1 MSSETRKRAAVL
13 GSPIAHSLSPAL
25 HNAAYLALG
34 IEGKYDAVEVG
45 SGQLGKF
52 MNQVRQT
59 EANWIGFSLTMPLK
73 EEALVVADQI
83 DPLASQ
89 IKSANTLVP
98 TIDGWYATST
108 DVSGFIWALA
118 ANEVNNFET
127 IQIIGAGGTARAAA
141 AAVDAPGR
149 KITVISRT
157 ASRET
162 DMRNAVTLAELE
174 FVEWR
179 DQELSADLVINT
191 SPKGVADIFAGKQS
205 GSDSILF
212 ESLYD
217 PWPTKLA
224 NNWQGQ
230 VIDGL
235 ELLVH
240 QAVEQ
245 LHLMTGF
252 VIDRSQMAKLL
263 RVAGEAELKDRNV

>member
-141 AAVDAPGR
+141 AAVDAPDR

-162 DMRNAVTLAELE
+162 DMRKAVTLAELE

-179 DQELSADLVINT
+179 EQELSADLVINT
-191 SPKGVADIFAGKQS
+191 SPKGVADIFASKQFAS
-205 GSDSILF
+205 EGILF

-224 NNWQGQ
+224 SNWQGQ
-230 VIDGL
+230 VLDGL

-263 RVAGEAELKDRNV
+263 RVAGEAELKDRNA